1 MATAATATPT
11 RFNLL
16 SGFETAYGAN
26 LIGCTVMAIRGYLGF
41 LGQST
46 VAGDHAFGR
55 VGIKVTDQP
64 QALVAGSDS
73 LYDTTSQSGG
83 AHDDWMAFYPLFV
96 SSTGAGQASP
106 GWDGAGS
113 SWARVDVQSRRRI
126 DELGQALMLDVSLIA
141 VTGIDLVYAHDLS
154 ILVAL
159 P

>member
-1 MATAATATPT
+1 MANAAQATPT

-16 SGFETAYGAN
+16 TNFETAYGAN
-26 LIGCTVMAIRGYLGF
+26 LIGCTVMAVKGWLGF

-46 VAGDHAFGR
+46 VAGDNFFAR

-64 QALVAGSDS
+64 LALVAPNDS
-73 LYDTTSQSGG
+73 LYDTSAQTGG
-83 AHDDWMAFYPLFV
+83 AHDDWMAFFPLFV
-96 SSTGAGQASP
+96 GSTGAGQASP
-106 GWDGAGS
+106 SLDGAGS
-113 SWARVDVQSRRRI
+113 GWARVDVQSRRKI
-126 DELGQALMLDVSLIA
+126 QELGEALILDISAIA